1 MSNLVNE
8 IGVRK
13 DFLLCVDSD
22 GCAIDTME
30 VKHVKCFGP
39 CMVDVW
45 GLQQWEEEIL
55 NRWNVINLY
64 SMTRG
69 INRFKGLLMALQE
82 IDKKYTKIEGLE
94 AFYDWCEITPQLSNK
109 SLEEEISK
117 VDIICLKKALEWSN
131 AVNASIKKLPNEE
144 KKAFAGVKEALQ
156 KVKEEANIAVV
167 SSANREAVLEEWE
180 EHGLLEYVDVIFAQ
194 DAGTKAKCIAD
205 LLELGYDRSNVV
217 MIGDAPGD
225 YDAATRNGVFFYP
238 ILVKKETESWK
249 DFEENGWKHLKEGT
263 YAGAYAS
270 QKYKQFRDNLSGN

>member
-69 INRFKGLLMALQE
+69 INRFKGLLRALQE

-117 VDIICLKKALEWSN
+117 VDSICLKKALEWSN

-156 KVKEEANIAVV
+156 KVKEEANNDFTYYDVDLPRKAMPI
-167 SSANREAVLEEWE
+167 NEALNSKKFVLENYKN
-180 EHGLLEYVDVIFAQ
+180 LEGKISKEYIFAYPPGIPIITPGEVF
-194 DAGTKAKCIAD
+194 DKNIINIIEKYMKANI
-205 LLELGYDRSNVV
+205 ELRSTFDKFPNIEIVH
-217 MIGDAPGD
+217 
-225 YDAATRNGVFFYP
+225 F
-238 ILVKKETESWK
+238 
-249 DFEENGWKHLKEGT
+249 
-263 YAGAYAS
+263 
-270 QKYKQFRDNLSGN
+270 

>member
-109 SLEEEISK
+109 SL
-117 VDIICLKKALEWSN
+117 KAL
-131 AVNASIKKLPNEE
+131 
-144 KKAFAGVKEALQ
+144 
-156 KVKEEANIAVV
+156 
-167 SSANREAVLEEWE
+167 
-180 EHGLLEYVDVIFAQ
+180 
-194 DAGTKAKCIAD
+194 
-205 LLELGYDRSNVV
+205 
-217 MIGDAPGD
+217 
-225 YDAATRNGVFFYP
+225 
-238 ILVKKETESWK
+238 
-249 DFEENGWKHLKEGT
+249 
-263 YAGAYAS
+263 
-270 QKYKQFRDNLSGN
+270 